1 MDSSRHGVVQ
11 LQSGLES
18 HDSRRHK
25 RLTTCLPLHCR
36 EPQNQAK
43 DDAEPEIDRVSL
55 RRPTTNTNSKS
66 STQVAHKP
74 QSSATHSVA
83 HKPQP
88 SLVGHSQRCRPK
100 SSSQNRVHRRL
111 LKFGFHFLQFHF
123 QVRTLTQ
130 VLQFQVGYS
139 SSVFTFCRQPLAASQ
154 NRVYS
159 SSAST
164 VPLPLF
170 QQETYMELMD
180 VHDDDEQPKNNK
192 PELINNAHV
201 TMDSNQQKEKEK
213 EQQNDQEQEKDKG
226 EKQPENSKVTGKRK
240 PTRPESWKKDARN
253 LVLEIQILNNLNFP
267 SNQKKK
273 EEGEGCGTS
282 LKGVT
287 FDLNSCRQALARMII
302 VDELP
307 FKFVENEGF
316 QYFMS
321 IAQPLFPLPSRTT
334 VARDCLSLYLSE
346 QAKLRNVFC
355 KSKQSVC
362 LTTDCWTSL
371 QNMNYLCLTGHF
383 IDDEWKL
390 HKRILN
396 FCQIA
401 DHKGETIGELIEKCL
416 LSWGIDRVF
425 TVTVDNASS
434 NDTAISYVK
443 DRILDWNG
451 HIMKGEYMHVRCCAH
466 ILNLVVNDGLKE
478 IGDTLT
484 RIRNAVRYIRASP
497 LRFQKFKSC
506 VEQTRIQ
513 EKDIVKLDCPTRWN
527 STYMML
533 ESALKF
539 QKAFKRLEEKDTTFA
554 IDKEGP
560 PTIKDWE
567 NARVFVKFLK
577 IFFDVTKKVSG
588 SLYVT
593 SSQYFHEFCLVV
605 KTLND
610 MCLSDD
616 PLLNSMA
623 RKMKQKHDKY
633 WGNVDNLNMMIFIA
647 VVLDPRYKLKFVE
660 WSLKKLYDEDMAE
673 YFTRQVK
680 ELLFKMYDRYKSFHG
695 LKKSSTNTQSQFDK
709 VMNEDDNVENQSE
722 LDLYLMETREKTN
735 PKFDILNW
743 WKVNSSKYPV
753 IGQIAR
759 DVLAMPISTV
769 ASESAFSTGGRI
781 LNEYRCSLGIKT
793 VEALICANN
802 WFQSTP
808 LASDVEEKR
817 SEIAEESFANTVE
830 SNAGFVDF
838 VTCDPPTFAKNCNLS
853 DIYSSVIATSATSSA
868 SPAPR
873 TSSTSLCS
881 LAPSTRKSSAL
892 SFSRHFTI
900 FREDAG
906 RRLGLGSELQM
917 ISWMLKRSFFWGFL
931 DGDAWFGN
939 QQHKHSLPLPLQD
952 HKRCHL
958 SGSSCTYYLPVGVF
972 NDDLLNHDSSNE
984 LIWKVDV
991 FNTKLLQQLMI
1002 FIDLLLHILVLDH
1015 LPFEWPQQRD
1025 DNSSDL

>member
-1 MDSSRHGVVQ
+1 MLEPGLHNTHHTDRHTQ
-11 LQSGLES
+11 
-18 HDSRRHK
+18 D
-25 RLTTCLPLHCR
+25 CR
-36 EPQNQAK
+36 KPQNQAK
-43 DDAEPEIDRVSL
+43 DDAERES
-55 RRPTTNTNSKS
+55 RRPS
-66 STQVAHKP
+66 QFAHKP
-74 QSSATHSVA
+74 QSSATHRR
-83 HKPQP
+83 HP
-88 SLVGHSQRCRPK
+88 SLVGHALQTK
-100 SSSQNRVHRRL
+100 EFTEQSSSLPQVAHTHTATVGSQVRFSHSRRPRTESTRVH
-111 LKFGFHFLQFHF
+111 F
-123 QVRTLTQ
+123 
-130 VLQFQVGYS
+130 YS
-139 SSVFTFCRQPLAASQ
+139 ST
-154 NRVYS
+154 
-159 SSAST
+159 ST
-164 VPLPLF
+164 LPVRAQSESLRCGLELRL
-170 QQETYMELMD
+170 QETYMELMD

-240 PTRPESWKKDARN
+240 PTRPESWVWSHFTLMEGCDPEFPRATCNWCGFDYACHKKRN
-253 LVLEIQILNNLNFP
+253 GTSNMATHLEERCKKFGVRDTDPKQPKLSFQP
-267 SNQKKK
+267 KKK

-401 DHKGETIGELIEKCL
+401 DHKGETIGELIEKYL

-497 LRFQKFKSC
+497 LRFQKFRSC

-660 WSLKKLYDEDMAE
+660 RSLKKLYDEDMAE

-781 LNEYRCSLGIKT
+781 LNEYRCSLTHIYFNLKHNPSTHTYSYNIPGLDVIISM
-793 VEALICANN
+793 EWLMANN
-802 WFQSTP
+802 ATLDCARKIVLLLVHTTSTNISYESK
-808 LASDVEEKR
+808 LLLVVQVEKLMQQGCMAYMVFFSMHGVYNRSIDKIGVVNEFPEVFTDDISSLPPKR
-817 SEIAEESFANTVE
+817 ELE
-830 SNAGFVDF
+830 
-838 VTCDPPTFAKNCNLS
+838 
-853 DIYSSVIATSATSSA
+853 
-868 SPAPR
+868 
-873 TSSTSLCS
+873 
-881 LAPSTRKSSAL
+881 
-892 SFSRHFTI
+892 FTI
-900 FREDAG
+900 DIVPG
-906 RRLGLGSELQM
+906 
-917 ISWMLKRSFFWGFL
+917 
-931 DGDAWFGN
+931 
-939 QQHKHSLPLPLQD
+939 
-952 HKRCHL
+952 
-958 SGSSCTYYLPVGVF
+958 
-972 NDDLLNHDSSNE
+972 
-984 LIWKVDV
+984 
-991 FNTKLLQQLMI
+991 TKLISKAPYRMSPTELAELKKQI
-1002 FIDLLLHILVLDH
+1002 EELL
-1015 LPFEWPQQRD
+1015 E
-1025 DNSSDL
+1025 

>member
-1 MDSSRHGVVQ
+1 M
-11 LQSGLES
+11 
-18 HDSRRHK
+18 
-25 RLTTCLPLHCR
+25 
-36 EPQNQAK
+36 
-43 DDAEPEIDRVSL
+43 
-55 RRPTTNTNSKS
+55 
-66 STQVAHKP
+66 P
-74 QSSATHSVA
+74 QSSRSRIHHITEWFNFSLACTIRITQIDTHRLQRTSE
-83 HKPQP
+83 P
-88 SLVGHSQRCRPK
+88 SQRRRRAIDRQSQSWTTDNGHETQSPVPK
-100 SSSQNRVHRRL
+100 SHTSHSRRPLTALHTSHSRRPSVTHRVADQRVRHRAE
-111 LKFGFHFLQFHF
+111 F
-123 QVRTLTQ
+123 T
-130 VLQFQVGYS
+130 VGYS
-139 SSVFTFCRQPLAASQ
+139 SSVFTF
-154 NRVYS
+154 YS
-159 SSAST
+159 STSKSRTLAQATAISHSRRPRTSLLEFNFYSSTFKFEPQSESLSAFYFPISVAWT
-164 VPLPLF
+164 LELRL
-170 QQETYMELMD
+170 QETYMELMD

-213 EQQNDQEQEKDKG
+213 EQEKDQEQEKDKG
-226 EKQPENSKVTGKRK
+226 EKQPENSKVT
-240 PTRPESWKKDARN
+240 
-253 LVLEIQILNNLNFP
+253 
-267 SNQKKK
+267 
-273 EEGEGCGTS
+273 EEGEGYGTS

-401 DHKGETIGELIEKCL
+401 DHKGETISELIEKCL

-527 STYMML
+527 STYIML

-567 NARVFVKFLK
+567 NAHVFVKFLK
-577 IFFDVTKKVSG
+577 IFFDVTKKVFG

-743 WKVNSSKYPV
+743 WKVNSFKYLV

-759 DVLAMPISTV
+759 DVLAMPISTI

-802 WFQSTP
+802 WFRSTP
-808 LASDVEEKR
+808 LASDVKEK
-817 SEIAEESFANTVE
+817 
-830 SNAGFVDF
+830 
-838 VTCDPPTFAKNCNLS
+838 
-853 DIYSSVIATSATSSA
+853 
-868 SPAPR
+868 
-873 TSSTSLCS
+873 
-881 LAPSTRKSSAL
+881 
-892 SFSRHFTI
+892 
-900 FREDAG
+900 
-906 RRLGLGSELQM
+906 
-917 ISWMLKRSFFWGFL
+917 
-931 DGDAWFGN
+931 
-939 QQHKHSLPLPLQD
+939 
-952 HKRCHL
+952 
-958 SGSSCTYYLPVGVF
+958 
-972 NDDLLNHDSSNE
+972 
-984 LIWKVDV
+984 
-991 FNTKLLQQLMI
+991 
-1002 FIDLLLHILVLDH
+1002 ILVLS
-1015 LPFEWPQQRD
+1015 L
-1025 DNSSDL
+1025 